1 MWHHLPNKGVRF
13 IMKKDYEAV
22 KAEVVEILM
31 EGVVTGSQEIVL
43 PGDELEP

>member
-1 MWHHLPNKGVRF
+1 
-13 IMKKDYEAV
+13 MKKDYEAV